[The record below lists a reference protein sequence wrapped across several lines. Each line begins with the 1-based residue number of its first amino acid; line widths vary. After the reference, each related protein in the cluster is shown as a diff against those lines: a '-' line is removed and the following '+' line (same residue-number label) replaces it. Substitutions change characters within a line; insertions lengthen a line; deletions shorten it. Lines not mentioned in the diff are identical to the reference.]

1 MKSALK
7 FSLFLFAIVIFG
19 DKSLSLSDYQIKK
32 FCKKEK
38 MQYTCI
44 KNLQKKKFK
53 LQKGDSIQIPVIPY
67 KK

>member
-7 FSLFLFAIVIFG
+7 FSLFLFVIVLFA
-19 DKSLSLSDYQIKK
+19 DKSLSLTDFQIKK

-38 MQYTCI
+38 RQYTCI
-44 KNLQKKKFK
+44 KNLQKKRFH
-53 LQKGDSIQIPVIPY
+53 LQEGDSIEIPVIPY